1 VEGKEGKGK
10 GGREEV
16 EAGWMEGSFEG
27 QRLLRSVEWTGALAR
42 KRNSDGRFGL
52 RLPTRV
58 LEAGQLSFCPRTA
71 MMFNISNPLQNIS
84 LSSFSCKHSSH
95 LA

>member
-1 VEGKEGKGK
+1 MEGKGK
-10 GGREEV
+10 GGREESS
-16 EAGWMEGSFEG
+16 AGWREGSFEG
-27 QRLLRSVEWTGALAR
+27 QRLLRTVECLAR
-42 KRNSDGRFGL
+42 SQERETPMDGFGL

-84 LSSFSCKHSSH
+84 LSSFS
-95 LA
+95 